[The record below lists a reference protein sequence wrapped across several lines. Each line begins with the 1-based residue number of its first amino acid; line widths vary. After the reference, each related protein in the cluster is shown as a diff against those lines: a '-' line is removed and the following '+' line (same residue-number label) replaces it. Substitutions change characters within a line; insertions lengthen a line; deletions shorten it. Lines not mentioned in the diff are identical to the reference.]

1 MGQVGAGGV
10 RQDLL
15 DDGGHHGLVVAVP
28 AAQAIGGGDPKSGK
42 KRVSGQSPASPL
54 PPFPHPP
61 VPFSSPW
68 EAGGLSCQWDWEQE
82 LRMPSPAR
90 PLWAQSLW
98 VVYSLPCCELA
109 GPRPADKSS
118 SGGSH

>member
-28 AAQAIGGGDPKSGK
+28 AARAIGGGDPKSGK

-68 EAGGLSCQWDWEQE
+68 EAGGLSCPMGLGAGTAHAQ
-82 LRMPSPAR
+82 PSP
-90 PLWAQSLW
+90 PSL
-98 VVYSLPCCELA
+98 
-109 GPRPADKSS
+109 
-118 SGGSH
+118 GSVTLGCLLSAML